1 MEMENAIVTRKP
13 AVAGQFYPGDPG
25 RLRSVVRK
33 CLQQADVEPAP
44 EQAAALIAPHAGYPF
59 SGPSAAYAY
68 KRVEG
73 KRPERVILVGCSHR
87 YAIEKASVFGRG
99 VFDTPVGAFPID
111 EAFASEVIHLT
122 GNGPAEPHRLEH
134 SLEVQLPF
142 LEAVIGVVPIVPI
155 LFGAPPSQWHAEF
168 GQRLAGMV
176 DKDDLLVIS
185 TDLSHFL
192 NEEDA
197 NAIDRRSVQ
206 AVLEQDWQA
215 FSEGV
220 AAGRYS
226 MCGATAVVAGMAY
239 AQALDARQ
247 WRWLD
252 YRTSAQATGDRT
264 RVVGYAALTMEY

>member
-1 MEMENAIVTRKP
+1 MEDAVVTRKP

-25 RLRSVVRK
+25 RLRSVVREF
-33 CLQQADVEPAP
+33 LHQADVEPAP
-44 EQAAALIAPHAGYPF
+44 EQVAALVAPHAGYPF

-73 KRPERVILVGCSHR
+73 KRPGRVILVGCSHR
-87 YAIEKASVFGRG
+87 YAIETASTAGRG

-111 EAFASEVIHLT
+111 EAFAGEVIRLT
-122 GNGPAEPHRLEH
+122 GNVPVEPHRLEH

-142 LEAVIGVVPIVPI
+142 LEAVIGVVPVVPI
-155 LFGAPPSQWHAEF
+155 LFGAPPSQWHGEF

-192 NEEDA
+192 NEQEA
-197 NAIDRRSVQ
+197 NAIDRQSVE

-215 FSEGV
+215 FAEGV
-220 AAGRYS
+220 AAGQYS

-239 AQALDARQ
+239 ALALDARQ